1 MLRRL
6 PLLAV
11 VVGLCAPPTWA
22 QDPPSGATAS
32 DAQAAG
38 ANVPADALAVPAAT
52 APADAGFGKELAERL
67 TAPGNAGSAADREDR
82 TALAAFYAQ
91 RQHGPLW
98 VSAAGLTVAAQAVIA
113 ELRRADDWGLEA
125 SAFRLPSLSPSPGS
139 ELSRA
144 QGAQWEGVQWEGVQ
158 WEGAQLEIALSLAIL
173 RYARHARGSRA
184 DPATLSKF
192 LDRKPPLLEPQQ
204 VMEAIAKAD
213 APDAYLRSLHPQ
225 HPQFAVLRQKY
236 LALRGGSN
244 PAADRE
250 GASSATQS
258 APARPHAVTAAA
270 GTARK
275 LLVNLEQ
282 WRWMPD
288 TLGDFYIWVN
298 IPEFTL
304 RVVKAGNVIH
314 AERVVVGKPD
324 TPTPV
329 FSQSLEQIIFHPSWG
344 VPESIKRQDV
354 LPSLIRGSTRIFTF
368 YHLRI
373 QRGGRD
379 IDPAS
384 IDWSSADI
392 RNFHVY
398 QPPGENNVLGNI
410 KFRFP
415 NKHDVYM
422 HDTPQKN
429 LFNAEVRAFS
439 HGCMRVRHPEQLA
452 QVVLAEDQGWPANR
466 TAAAIG
472 SSGAQNNQINIEHT
486 IPVHITYFTAAVDAD
501 GKLKLFADIYDH
513 ESKIALGLE
522 GKAHLIPRWKE
533 DKAPARAE
541 AIGSLAEASN
551 DSFGKKDW
559 ARRALSNPGGF

>member
-1 MLRRL
+1 M
-6 PLLAV
+6 
-11 VVGLCAPPTWA
+11 
-22 QDPPSGATAS
+22 GATAS
-32 DAQAAG
+32 GAQASS
-38 ANVPADALAVPAAT
+38 ANVSADAPAPTTAL
-52 APADAGFGKELAERL
+52 APADAGFGKELTERL
-67 TAPGNAGSAADREDR
+67 TAPGTAGPAPDREDR
-82 TALAAFYAQ
+82 AALAAFYAA
-91 RQHGPLW
+91 RQHRPLW
-98 VSAAGLTVAAQAVIA
+98 VSAAGLTPAAQAVIA

-125 SAFRLPSLSPSPGS
+125 SAFQLPKASPSPGT
-139 ELSRA
+139 ELSPV
-144 QGAQWEGVQWEGVQ
+144 QGAQWES
-158 WEGAQLEIALSLAIL
+158 ALGLAVL
-173 RYARHARGSRA
+173 KYARHARGSRA

-204 VMEAIAKAD
+204 VMAAIAKAD

-225 HPQFAVLRQKY
+225 HPQFEALRQKY
-236 LALRGGSN
+236 LALRGGLI
-244 PAADRE
+244 PAADRD
-250 GASSATQS
+250 GASGATKS
-258 APARPHAVTAAA
+258 TPARPPTVTPAA
-270 GTARK
+270 GSARK
-275 LLVNLEQ
+275 LLVNLEE

-304 RVVKAGNVIH
+304 RVVKGGNVIH
-314 AERVVVGKPD
+314 TERVVVGKPD

-329 FSQSLEQIIFHPSWG
+329 FSQNLEQIVFHPSWG

-472 SSGAQNNQINIEHT
+472 PAGVQNNPINIEHS

-522 GKAHLIPRWKE
+522 GKAQLIPRWKE

-541 AIGSLAEASN
+541 AIGSLAEAAN

-559 ARRALSNPGGF
+559 ARRALGNPGGF

>member
-11 VVGLCAPPTWA
+11 VVGLCAPPIWA
-22 QDPPSGATAS
+22 AEDPPSGATAWGGEAS
-32 DAQAAG
+32 SVNGSAEASPAG
-38 ANVPADALAVPAAT
+38 LAPT
-52 APADAGFGKELAERL
+52 AAGFGKELAERL
-67 TAPGNAGSAADREDR
+67 TAPANAASTADREDR
-82 TALAAFYAQ
+82 AALAAFYAAPE
-91 RQHGPLW
+91 HGPLW
-98 VSAAGLTVAAQAVIA
+98 VSAAGLTPAAQRVIA

-125 SAFRLPSLSPSPGS
+125 SAFQLPTAPPSLGL

-144 QGAQWEGVQWEGVQ
+144 QQADWES
-158 WEGAQLEIALSLAIL
+158 ALSLAVL
-173 RYARHARGSRA
+173 KYARHARGSRA
-184 DPATLSKF
+184 DPAMLSKF

-204 VMEAIAKAD
+204 VMAAIAKAD

-225 HPQFAVLRQKY
+225 HAQFAALRQKY
-236 LALRGGSN
+236 LDLRGG
-244 PAADRE
+244 PTAPADRD
-250 GASSATQS
+250 GANAKPGQVRP
-258 APARPHAVTAAA
+258 PAVAAA
-270 GTARK
+270 GNVRK
-275 LLVNLEQ
+275 LLVNLEE
-282 WRWMPD
+282 WRWMPE

-304 RVVKAGNVIH
+304 RVVKGGNVIH
-314 AERVVVGKPD
+314 TERVVVGKRD

-329 FSQSLEQIIFHPSWG
+329 FSQNLEQIIFHPSWG
-344 VPESIKRQDV
+344 VPESIKQQDV

-384 IDWSSADI
+384 IDWSTADI

-429 LFNAEVRAFS
+429 LFNADVRAFS

-466 TAAAIG
+466 VAAAVG
-472 SSGAQNNQINIEHT
+472 PGGAQNNQITIERG
-486 IPVHITYFTAAVDAD
+486 IPVHITYFTAAVDGD
-501 GKLKLFADIYDH
+501 GKLKVFADIYDH

>member
-6 PLLAV
+6 PLVAV
-11 VVGLCAPPTWA
+11 IVGLCAPATWA
-22 QDPPSGATAS
+22 QDPPPGATL
-32 DAQAAG
+32 AG
-38 ANVPADALAVPAAT
+38 VPASSANASADTPAPPAAT
-52 APADAGFGKELAERL
+52 PPADAGFGKELAGRL
-67 TAPGNAGSAADREDR
+67 TAPGNASAADREDR
-82 TALAAFYAQ
+82 AALAAFYAA

-98 VSAAGLTVAAQAVIA
+98 VSAAGLTPAAHAVIT

-125 SAFRLPSLSPSPGS
+125 SAFQLPKLSPSPGS
-139 ELSRA
+139 ELSPA
-144 QGAQWEGVQWEGVQ
+144 QGAQWES
-158 WEGAQLEIALSLAIL
+158 ALSLAVL
-173 RYARHARGSRA
+173 KYARHARGSRA

-225 HPQFAVLRQKY
+225 HPQFELLRQKY
-236 LALRGGSN
+236 LALRGGPI
-244 PAADRE
+244 PAADRN
-250 GASSATQS
+250 GASGATKSAQ
-258 APARPHAVTAAA
+258 AKPPAVTPAA
-270 GTARK
+270 GDARK
-275 LLVNLEQ
+275 LLVNLEE

-304 RVVKAGNVIH
+304 RVVKGGNVIH

-329 FSQSLEQIIFHPSWG
+329 FSQNLEQIIFHPSWG

-422 HDTPQKN
+422 HDTPQRH

-472 SSGAQNNQINIEHT
+472 PGGVQNNQINIEHT

-522 GKAHLIPRWKE
+522 GKAQLIPRWKE
-533 DKAPARAE
+533 DKAPARAD

-559 ARRALSNPGGF
+559 ARRALGNPGGF

>member
-11 VVGLCAPPTWA
+11 VVGLWAPPTWA
-22 QDPPSGATAS
+22 GEDPPSDAAVAPAASSATTS
-32 DAQAAG
+32 
-38 ANVPADALAVPAAT
+38 ADAPAPPAAA
-52 APADAGFGKELAERL
+52 APADAGFSKELADRL
-67 TAPGNAGSAADREDR
+67 TAPANGASAADREDR
-82 TALAAFYAQ
+82 AALSAFYAA
-91 RQHGPLW
+91 RQHRPLW
-98 VSAAGLTVAAQAVIA
+98 VFTAGLTPAAQAVIA

-125 SAFRLPSLSPSPGS
+125 SAFPLPNVSPSPGS
-139 ELSRA
+139 ELSLA
-144 QGAQWEGVQWEGVQ
+144 QGADWES
-158 WEGAQLEIALSLAIL
+158 ALSLAVL
-173 RYARHARGSRA
+173 KYARHARGSRA

-204 VMEAIAKAD
+204 VMEAIANAD

-225 HPQFAVLRQKY
+225 HPQFEALRQKY
-236 LALRGGSN
+236 LALRGGPSS
-244 PAADRE
+244 PADRD
-250 GASSATQS
+250 GASGGTKAAQ
-258 APARPHAVTAAA
+258 ARPPAVASAA
-270 GTARK
+270 GNARK
-275 LLVNLEQ
+275 LLVNMEE

-298 IPEFTL
+298 IPEFML
-304 RVVKAGNVIH
+304 RVVKGGNIIH
-314 AERVVVGKPD
+314 AERVVVGKRD

-329 FSQSLEQIIFHPSWG
+329 FSQNLQQIVFHPTWG

-373 QRGGRD
+373 QRAGRD

-384 IDWSSADI
+384 IDWSTADI

-429 LFNAEVRAFS
+429 LFNADVRAFS

-452 QVVLAEDQGWPANR
+452 EVVLAEDQSWPANR
-466 TAAAIG
+466 VAAAIAP
-472 SSGAQNNQINIEHT
+472 GAAPNKEINIERN

-501 GKLKLFADIYDH
+501 GKLKMFADIYDH

-533 DKAPARAE
+533 DTAPARAE

-559 ARRALSNPGGF
+559 ARRTLSNPGGF

>member
-11 VVGLCAPPTWA
+11 VVGLWAPLACAA
-22 QDPPSGATAS
+22 EDPPSGAAAS
-32 DAQAAG
+32 GAAPSS
-38 ANVPADALAVPAAT
+38 ANVPADAQAPPTVT
-52 APADAGFGKELAERL
+52 APADAGFSKELAERL
-67 TAPGNAGSAADREDR
+67 NAAGSAASAADREDR
-82 TALAAFYAQ
+82 AALAQFYAA

-98 VSAAGLTVAAQAVIA
+98 VSAAGLTPAAQAVIA

-125 SAFRLPSLSPSPGS
+125 SAFQLPNGSPSPGS
-139 ELSRA
+139 ELSHA
-144 QGAQWEGVQWEGVQ
+144 QGAQWES
-158 WEGAQLEIALSLAIL
+158 ALSLAVL
-173 RYARHARGSRA
+173 KYARHARGSRA

-192 LDRKPPLLEPQQ
+192 LDRKPPLLDPRQ

-225 HPQFAVLRQKY
+225 HPQFEALRQKY
-236 LALRGGSN
+236 LALRGGPAPPADRDGASAGAKSAQAR
-244 PAADRE
+244 PAAL
-250 GASSATQS
+250 
-258 APARPHAVTAAA
+258 APAPS
-270 GTARK
+270 ARK
-275 LLVNLEQ
+275 LLVNLEE
-282 WRWMPD
+282 WRWMPE

-304 RVVKAGNVIH
+304 RVVKGGNIIH
-314 AERVVVGKPD
+314 AERVVVGKRD

-329 FSQSLEQIIFHPSWG
+329 FSQNLEQIIFHPSWG
-344 VPESIKRQDV
+344 VPESIKQQDV

-384 IDWSSADI
+384 IDWSTADI
-392 RNFHVY
+392 RNFHIY
-398 QPPGENNVLGNI
+398 QPPGENNVLGNL

-429 LFNAEVRAFS
+429 LFNADVRAFS
-439 HGCMRVRHPEQLA
+439 HGCMRVRHPERLA
-452 QVVLAEDQGWPANR
+452 ELVLAEDQGWPANR
-466 TAAAIG
+466 VDAAFG
-472 SSGAQNNQINIEHT
+472 PGGVQNNQINIERT
-486 IPVHITYFTAAVDAD
+486 IPVHITYFTAAVDVD
-501 GKLKLFADIYDH
+501 GKLKLFADVYDH

-533 DKAPARAE
+533 DKAPARAD

-551 DSFGKKDW
+551 DGFGKKDW
-559 ARRALSNPGGF
+559 ARRALSDPGGL

>member
-11 VVGLCAPPTWA
+11 VVALAAPPAWA
-22 QDPPSGATAS
+22 AEDPPS
-32 DAQAAG
+32 AAPSSP
-38 ANVPADALAVPAAT
+38 NVSADGPAPPAA
-52 APADAGFGKELAERL
+52 ASPADAGFSKELAQRL
-67 TAPGNAGSAADREDR
+67 TAPGSPAADREDR
-82 TALAAFYAQ
+82 AALAAFYAA

-98 VSAAGLTVAAQAVIA
+98 VSAAGLTPGARAVIT

-125 SAFRLPSLSPSPGS
+125 SAFQLPDVPPSLGS
-139 ELSRA
+139 ELSRT
-144 QGAQWEGVQWEGVQ
+144 QGADWES
-158 WEGAQLEIALSLAIL
+158 ALSLAVL
-173 RYARHARGSRA
+173 KYARHARGSRA

-192 LDRKPPLLEPQQ
+192 LDRKPPLLDPQQ

-225 HPQFAVLRQKY
+225 HPQFEALRQKY
-236 LALRGGSN
+236 LALRGSQIPPADRDGAGGGTKSAQARPSAPS
-244 PAADRE
+244 PAA
-250 GASSATQS
+250 GS
-258 APARPHAVTAAA
+258 
-270 GTARK
+270 ARK
-275 LLVNLEQ
+275 LLVNLEA

-304 RVVKAGNVIH
+304 RVVKGGNIIH
-314 AERVVVGKPD
+314 AERVVVGKRD

-329 FSQSLEQIIFHPSWG
+329 FSHNLEQIIFHPSWG
-344 VPESIKRQDV
+344 VPESIKQQDV

-384 IDWSSADI
+384 IDWSTADI

-398 QPPGENNVLGNI
+398 QPPGENNVLGDI

-429 LFNAEVRAFS
+429 LFNADVRAFS
-439 HGCMRVRHPEQLA
+439 HGCMRVRHPERLA
-452 QVVLAEDQGWPANR
+452 ELVLAEDQGWPANR
-466 TAAAIG
+466 VAAAIG
-472 SSGAQNNQINIEHT
+472 PGGAQNNQINIERA

-522 GKAHLIPRWKE
+522 GKAHQIPRWKE

-559 ARRALSNPGGF
+559 TRRALGNPGGF

>member
-11 VVGLCAPPTWA
+11 VVGLWAPPTWA
-22 QDPPSGATAS
+22 EDPPSGAAAS
-32 DAQAAG
+32 GAAPSSANASADAQAP
-38 ANVPADALAVPAAT
+38 PAVA
-52 APADAGFGKELAERL
+52 APANAGFSKELAERL
-67 TAPGNAGSAADREDR
+67 NAAGSAASAADREDR
-82 TALAAFYAQ
+82 AALAQFYAA

-98 VSAAGLTVAAQAVIA
+98 VSAAGLTPAAQAVIA

-125 SAFRLPSLSPSPGS
+125 SAFQLPKVSPSPGS
-139 ELSRA
+139 ELSRT
-144 QGAQWEGVQWEGVQ
+144 QGAEWES
-158 WEGAQLEIALSLAIL
+158 ALGLAVL
-173 RYARHARGSRA
+173 KYARHARGSRA

-192 LDRKPPLLEPQQ
+192 LDRKPPLLDPQQ

-225 HPQFAVLRQKY
+225 HPQFEALRQKY
-236 LALRGGSN
+236 LALRGGPAPPADRDGASASTKSAQAR
-244 PAADRE
+244 PAAL
-250 GASSATQS
+250 
-258 APARPHAVTAAA
+258 APAPST
-270 GTARK
+270 RK
-275 LLVNLEQ
+275 LLVNLEE
-282 WRWMPD
+282 WRWMPE

-304 RVVKAGNVIH
+304 RVVKGGNIIH
-314 AERVVVGKPD
+314 AERVVVGKRD

-329 FSQSLEQIIFHPSWG
+329 FSQNLEQIIFHPSWG
-344 VPESIKRQDV
+344 VPESIKQQDV

-384 IDWSSADI
+384 IDWSTADI
-392 RNFHVY
+392 RNFHIY
-398 QPPGENNVLGNI
+398 QPPGENNVLGNL

-429 LFNAEVRAFS
+429 LFNADVRAFS
-439 HGCMRVRHPEQLA
+439 HGCMRVRHPERLA
-452 QVVLAEDQGWPANR
+452 ELVLAEDQGWPANR
-466 TAAAIG
+466 VDAAFG
-472 SSGAQNNQINIEHT
+472 PGGVQNNQINIERT
-486 IPVHITYFTAAVDAD
+486 IPVHITYFTAAVDVD
-501 GKLKLFADIYDH
+501 GKLKLFADVYDH

-533 DKAPARAE
+533 DKAPARAD

-551 DSFGKKDW
+551 DGFGKKDW
-559 ARRALSNPGGF
+559 ARRALSNPGGL

>member
-11 VVGLCAPPTWA
+11 IVGLWVLPTWA
-22 QDPPSGATAS
+22 GEDPPSDTAV
-32 DAQAAG
+32 G
-38 ANVPADALAVPAAT
+38 PAASSANAST
-52 APADAGFGKELAERL
+52 DAPAPPAAAAPADAGFSKELSERL
-67 TAPGNAGSAADREDR
+67 TAPGASAADREDR
-82 TALAAFYAQ
+82 TALSAFYAARQQ
-91 RQHGPLW
+91 RPLW
-98 VSAAGLTVAAQAVIA
+98 VSTAGLTPAAQAVIA

-125 SAFRLPSLSPSPGS
+125 SAFQLPNLPPSPGS
-139 ELSRA
+139 DLSPA
-144 QGAQWEGVQWEGVQ
+144 QGADWES
-158 WEGAQLEIALSLAIL
+158 ALSLAAL
-173 RYARHARGSRA
+173 KYARHARGSRA

-204 VMEAIAKAD
+204 VMEAIANTD

-225 HPQFAVLRQKY
+225 HPQFEALRQKY
-236 LALRGGSN
+236 LALRGG
-244 PAADRE
+244 PTPPADRD
-250 GASSATQS
+250 GAKGGPK
-258 APARPHAVTAAA
+258 PAQARSPAVASAA
-270 GTARK
+270 GNARK
-275 LLVNLEQ
+275 LLVNLEE

-304 RVVKAGNVIH
+304 RVVKGGNVIH
-314 AERVVVGKPD
+314 TERVVVGKRD

-329 FSQSLEQIIFHPSWG
+329 FSQNLQQIIFHPTWG

-354 LPSLIRGSTRIFTF
+354 LPSLQRGSTRIFTF

-373 QRGGRD
+373 QRAGRD

-384 IDWSSADI
+384 IDWSTADM

-429 LFNAEVRAFS
+429 LFNADVRAFS

-452 QVVLAEDQGWPANR
+452 EVVLAEDQGWPANR
-466 TAAAIG
+466 VAAAIG
-472 SSGAQNNQINIEHT
+472 PDGAPNKEINIERS
-486 IPVHITYFTAAVDAD
+486 IPVHITYFTAAVDGD

-533 DKAPARAE
+533 DTAPARAE

-559 ARRALSNPGGF
+559 ARRALGNPGGF

>member
-1 MLRRL
+1 M
-6 PLLAV
+6 
-11 VVGLCAPPTWA
+11 
-22 QDPPSGATAS
+22 
-32 DAQAAG
+32 
-38 ANVPADALAVPAAT
+38 
-52 APADAGFGKELAERL
+52 RL
-67 TAPGNAGSAADREDR
+67 TALGNATSASDREDR
-82 TALAAFYAQ
+82 AALAAFYAA
-91 RQHGPLW
+91 RQPGPFW
-98 VSAAGLTVAAQAVIA
+98 VSAAGLTPAAQAVIA
-113 ELRRADDWGLEA
+113 EIRRADDWGLEA
-125 SAFRLPSLSPSPGS
+125 SAFQLPSVSPSPGP
-139 ELSRA
+139 ELSPAQRA
-144 QGAQWEGVQWEGVQ
+144 DWES
-158 WEGAQLEIALSLAIL
+158 ALSLAIL

-204 VMEAIAKAD
+204 VIEAATKAD

-225 HPQFAVLRQKY
+225 HPQFEALRQKY
-236 LALRGGSN
+236 LALRGGQATPPADRDGQSGATKSSQAKPPAVA
-244 PAADRE
+244 PAA
-250 GASSATQS
+250 GN
-258 APARPHAVTAAA
+258 
-270 GTARK
+270 ARK
-275 LLVNLEQ
+275 LLLNLEQ

-304 RVVKAGNVIH
+304 RVVKGGNIIH
-314 AERVVVGKPD
+314 AERVVVGKRD

-329 FSQSLEQIIFHPSWG
+329 FSQNLEQIIFHPSWG

-384 IDWSSADI
+384 IDWSTADI

-429 LFNAEVRAFS
+429 LFNADVRAFS
-439 HGCMRVRHPEQLA
+439 HGCMRVRHPERLA
-452 QVVLAEDQGWPANR
+452 ELVLAEDQGWPANR
-466 TAAAIG
+466 VAAAIG
-472 SSGAQNNQINIEHT
+472 AGGVQNNQINIERN
-486 IPVHITYFTAAVDAD
+486 IPVHITYFTAAVDMD

-513 ESKIALGLE
+513 EGKIALGLE
-522 GKAHLIPRWKE
+522 GKSHLIPRWKE
-533 DKAPARAE
+533 DKAPALAE